1 MKLTDLRQKPLDFW
15 VKYLATA
22 LTLLH
27 VYLTAHDV
35 APWYKVTGLTVASLW
50 SYTGHLW
57 KEPSMIFL
65 NLFLA
70 AIYVK
75 GILGW

>member
-1 MKLTDLRQKPLDFW
+1 MRLADLLDKPLDFW
-15 VKYLATA
+15 LKYSATG

-35 APWYKVTGLTVASLW
+35 APWYKVTGLTVALLW
-50 SYTGHLW
+50 AWVGHLW
-57 KEPSMIFL
+57 REPSMIYL

-70 AIYVK
+70 AIYLK
-75 GILGW
+75 GMLGL